1 MARFSPLTMLVGIV
15 LLLGCGGHKPATGII
30 VKGKV
35 TKGGAPITVPN
46 MESKV
51 GTVKIEL
58 FPVYTDPA
66 DQREA
71 EGTLSEADGS
81 FNIVG
86 AGKGIKPGK
95 YKLAI
100 FADPGDGINQLG
112 DRFTG
117 ENSPIEVEIS
127 EKDVGGTKDLGTL
140 EVDTYK

>member
-1 MARFSPLTMLVGIV
+1 MARLSQLTVLVGVALI
-15 LLLGCGGHKPATGII
+15 LGCGGHKPATGII

-51 GTVKIEL
+51 GTVKVEL
-58 FPVYTDPA
+58 FPVYADPTDN
-66 DQREA
+66 REA
-71 EGTLSEADGS
+71 EGTLSKADGS
-81 FNIVG
+81 FEIVG

-112 DRFTG
+112 DKFTG
-117 ENSPIEVEIS
+117 LNSPIEVEVA
-127 EKDVGGTKDLGTL
+127 ETDVGGTKDLGNL
-140 EVDTYK
+140 EVDSYK